1 MNCEDKKRFA
11 RYRKDYIIPSDED
24 EEIEDNLC
32 KIGQIDKVEINKSI
46 LIDTIIDKS
55 KKININDVKKMSN
68 NL

>member
-11 RYRKDYIIPSDED
+11 RYRKDYISRVMKMKI
-24 EEIEDNLC
+24 IEDNLC

-55 KKININDVKKMSN
+55 KKININD
-68 NL
+68 

>member
-11 RYRKDYIIPSDED
+11 RYRKDYIIPSD

>member
-11 RYRKDYIIPSDED
+11 RYRKDYIIPSDE
-24 EEIEDNLC
+24 EIEDNLC
-32 KIGQIDKVEINKSI
+32 KIGEIDKVEINKSI

>member
-32 KIGQIDKVEINKSI
+32 KIGQIDKIDINKNI
-46 LIDTIIDKS
+46 LINNVIINNKLHNS
-55 KKININDVKKMSN
+55 K
-68 NL
+68 